1 MADKGKNKGGFLKGL
16 GTGLIVMSAPLF
28 FKALAG
34 QDKIEAARSINPARA
49 AAMQDSANLSMTLG
63 VLLLVGGLAAIIIG
77 IAKGSRNKGK
87 DSLGGG
93 QDLPGQGPAPDDRNT
108 AQPLRS
114 PSPAAQLSAREEQA
128 PAAEAPQ
135 GNIPAPAGQAPA
147 AEATQGNIPAPAG
160 QAPATEA
167 TQGNIPARDSRKPE
181 GNGEAVPERIKV
193 VVPSSWKSVVPTILA
208 VLFGLALVAVIIR
221 DNRIIKDKDAWIS
234 SLNDQIYD
242 KQETIDDLKDELE
255 EAKTK
260 MSDMQDNEKNLE
272 SALAKLPPLLITDLQ
287 MGVTNNE
294 RDIMVP
300 HGNTIYSSETMF
312 LSPSISYY
320 GIRSEEVELHMKLF
334 TPSGRMA
341 YNVSESP
348 SGFTNKTSFWT
359 FKGENTRIL
368 NGWGKNVR
376 GNWSAGSYRIEIW
389 YGSTCLYS
397 KDFEVF

>member
-16 GTGLIVMSAPLF
+16 GVGLIVMSAPLF

-49 AAMQDSANLSMTLG
+49 AAMQDSANLSMILG
-63 VLLLVGGLAAIIIG
+63 VALLVGGLAAIIIG
-77 IAKGSRNKGK
+77 IAKGSR
-87 DSLGGG
+87 
-93 QDLPGQGPAPDDRNT
+93 
-108 AQPLRS
+108 
-114 PSPAAQLSAREEQA
+114 
-128 PAAEAPQ
+128 
-135 GNIPAPAGQAPA
+135 
-147 AEATQGNIPAPAG
+147 
-160 QAPATEA
+160 
-167 TQGNIPARDSRKPE
+167 KPE

-193 VVPSSWKSVVPTILA
+193 DVPSSWKSVVPTILA

-221 DNRIIKDKDAWIS
+221 DNRIIKGKDAWIS

-376 GNWSAGSYRIEIW
+376 GNWSAGKYRIEIW

>member
-16 GTGLIVMSAPLF
+16 GAGLLVMSAPLF

-114 PSPAAQLSAREEQA
+114 PSPAAQLSAPEEH
-128 PAAEAPQ
+128 
-135 GNIPAPAGQAPA
+135 APA

-181 GNGEAVPERIKV
+181 GNGEAVPGRIKV
-193 VVPSSWKSVVPTILA
+193 DVPSSWKSVVPTILA

-221 DNRIIKDKDAWIS
+221 DNRIIKGKDAWIS

-397 KDFEVF
+397 KDFEIF

>member
-1 MADKGKNKGGFLKGL
+1 MADKGKKKGGFLKGL
-16 GTGLIVMSAPLF
+16 GSGLIVMSAPLF

-49 AAMQDSANLSMTLG
+49 AAMQDSANLSMILG
-63 VLLLVGGLAAIIIG
+63 VALLVGGLAAIIIG

-93 QDLPGQGPAPDDRNT
+93 QDHPGQGPAPDDRST

-147 AEATQGNIPAPAG
+147 K
-160 QAPATEA
+160 EA
-167 TQGNIPARDSRKPE
+167 TQGNIPARDSGKPE

-208 VLFGLALVAVIIR
+208 VMFGLALVAVIIR
-221 DNRIIKDKDAWIS
+221 DNRIIKGKDAWIS

>member
-16 GTGLIVMSAPLF
+16 GAGLLVMSAPLF

-49 AAMQDSANLSMTLG
+49 AAMQDSANLSMILG
-63 VLLLVGGLAAIIIG
+63 VALLVGGLAAIIIG

-114 PSPAAQLSAREEQA
+114 PSPAAQLSAPEEHA

-135 GNIPAPAGQAPA
+135 GNIPAS
-147 AEATQGNIPAPAG
+147 AG

-167 TQGNIPARDSRKPE
+167 TQGNIPARGSGKPE
-181 GNGEAVPERIKV
+181 SNGEAVPERIKV

-242 KQETIDDLKDELE
+242 KQETIDDMKDELE

-287 MGVTNNE
+287 MGVTNDE
-294 RDIMVP
+294 RDIIVP
-300 HGNTIYSSETMF
+300 HGNTIYSSETLF
-312 LSPSISYY
+312 LSPSISYF

-334 TPSGRMA
+334 TPSGRMT

>member
-1 MADKGKNKGGFLKGL
+1 MAEKGKNKGGFLKGL
-16 GTGLIVMSAPLF
+16 GAGLVVMSAPLF

-49 AAMQDSANLSMTLG
+49 AAMQDSANLSMILG
-63 VLLLVGGLAAIIIG
+63 VALLVGGLAAIIIG

-128 PAAEAPQ
+128 TAA
-135 GNIPAPAGQAPA
+135 
-147 AEATQGNIPAPAG
+147 
-160 QAPATEA
+160 EA

-397 KDFEVF
+397 KDFEIF

>member
-1 MADKGKNKGGFLKGL
+1 MADKGKKKGGFLKGL
-16 GTGLIVMSAPLF
+16 GAGLMVMSAPLF

-93 QDLPGQGPAPDDRNT
+93 QDLTRQGPAPDDRNT

-114 PSPAAQLSAREEQA
+114 PSPAAQLSAPEEHA

-135 GNIPAPAGQAPA
+135 GNIPAPAGQA
-147 AEATQGNIPAPAG
+147 Q
-160 QAPATEA
+160 ATEA

>member
-1 MADKGKNKGGFLKGL
+1 MADKGKKKGGFLKGL
-16 GTGLIVMSAPLF
+16 GAGLMVMSAPLF

-93 QDLPGQGPAPDDRNT
+93 QDLTRQGPAPDDRNT

-114 PSPAAQLSAREEQA
+114 PSPAAQLSAPEEHA

-135 GNIPAPAGQAPA
+135 GNIPAPAGQA
-147 AEATQGNIPAPAG
+147 Q
-160 QAPATEA
+160 ATEA

-376 GNWSAGSYRIEIW
+376 GNWNAGSYRIEIW

>member
-1 MADKGKNKGGFLKGL
+1 MADKGKKKGGFLKGL
-16 GTGLIVMSAPLF
+16 GAGLMVMSAPLF

-34 QDKIEAARSINPARA
+34 QEKIEAARSINPARA
-49 AAMQDSANLSMTLG
+49 AAMQDSANLSMILG
-63 VLLLVGGLAAIIIG
+63 VALLVGGLAAIIIG
-77 IAKGSRNKGK
+77 IAKGSRNNGK

-93 QDLPGQGPAPDDRNT
+93 QDLPGQGPAPDDRST

-128 PAAEAPQ
+128 PASEAP
-135 GNIPAPAGQAPA
+135 
-147 AEATQGNIPAPAG
+147 QGNIPAPAG

-397 KDFEVF
+397 KDFEVL

>member
-1 MADKGKNKGGFLKGL
+1 MADKGEKKGGFLKGL
-16 GTGLIVMSAPLF
+16 GAGLLVMSAPLF

-49 AAMQDSANLSMTLG
+49 AAMQDSANLSMILG
-63 VLLLVGGLAAIIIG
+63 VALLVGGLAAIIIG
-77 IAKGSRNKGK
+77 IAKGSRNNGK

-114 PSPAAQLSAREEQA
+114 PSPAAHLSAPEEHA

-135 GNIPAPAGQAPA
+135 GNIPAPAGQAS
-147 AEATQGNIPAPAG
+147 
-160 QAPATEA
+160 ATEA

-397 KDFEVF
+397 KDFEIF

>member
-16 GTGLIVMSAPLF
+16 GAGLLVMSAPLF

-49 AAMQDSANLSMTLG
+49 AAMQDSANLSMILG
-63 VLLLVGGLAAIIIG
+63 VALLVGGLAAIIIG
-77 IAKGSRNKGK
+77 IAKGSG
-87 DSLGGG
+87 
-93 QDLPGQGPAPDDRNT
+93 
-108 AQPLRS
+108 
-114 PSPAAQLSAREEQA
+114 
-128 PAAEAPQ
+128 
-135 GNIPAPAGQAPA
+135 
-147 AEATQGNIPAPAG
+147 
-160 QAPATEA
+160 
-167 TQGNIPARDSRKPE
+167 KPE

-193 VVPSSWKSVVPTILA
+193 DVPSSWKSVVPTILA

-221 DNRIIKDKDAWIS
+221 DNRIIKGKDAWNS

-397 KDFEVF
+397 KDFEIF

>member
-1 MADKGKNKGGFLKGL
+1 MADKGKKKGGFLKGL
-16 GTGLIVMSAPLF
+16 GAGLMVMSAPLF

-34 QDKIEAARSINPARA
+34 QEKIEAARSINPARA

-93 QDLPGQGPAPDDRNT
+93 QDLTRQGPAPDDRNT

-114 PSPAAQLSAREEQA
+114 PSPAAQLSAPEEHA

-135 GNIPAPAGQAPA
+135 GNIPAPAGQA
-147 AEATQGNIPAPAG
+147 Q
-160 QAPATEA
+160 ATEA

-376 GNWSAGSYRIEIW
+376 GNWNAGSYRIEIW

>member
-16 GTGLIVMSAPLF
+16 GAGLVVMSAPLF

-49 AAMQDSANLSMTLG
+49 AAMQDSANLSMILG
-63 VLLLVGGLAAIIIG
+63 VALLVGGLAAIIIG

-128 PAAEAPQ
+128 PAAEA
-135 GNIPAPAGQAPA
+135 
-147 AEATQGNIPAPAG
+147 
-160 QAPATEA
+160 
-167 TQGNIPARDSRKPE
+167 TQGNIPARGSGKPE

>member
-16 GTGLIVMSAPLF
+16 GAGLLVMSAPLF

-49 AAMQDSANLSMTLG
+49 AAMQDSANLSMILG
-63 VLLLVGGLAAIIIG
+63 VALLVGGLAAIIIG

-87 DSLGGG
+87 DSLDGG

-114 PSPAAQLSAREEQA
+114 PSPAAQLSAREE
-128 PAAEAPQ
+128 
-135 GNIPAPAGQAPA
+135 QAPA

>member
-1 MADKGKNKGGFLKGL
+1 MADKGKKKGGFLKGL
-16 GTGLIVMSAPLF
+16 GAGLMVMSAPLF

-34 QDKIEAARSINPARA
+34 QEKIEAARSINPARA

-93 QDLPGQGPAPDDRNT
+93 QDLTRQGPAPDDRNT

-114 PSPAAQLSAREEQA
+114 PSPAAQLSAPEEHA

-135 GNIPAPAGQAPA
+135 GNIPAPAGQA
-147 AEATQGNIPAPAG
+147 Q
-160 QAPATEA
+160 ATEA